1 MNTPSAQEA
10 IFLALSGKWEGALE
24 INKQII
30 HQNPSDIDALNR
42 LARAHFE
49 LGNIPKAKSATQK
62 ALKVDSTN
70 SIAIKSLEKY
80 RNTKKSNK
88 ALNHKHINDSFLEE
102 PCKTK
107 LVTLIHPGDSK
118 VTNSLYSGDVVK
130 LLTYPHR
137 ISVTTE
143 EGKYIGRL
151 PDDLAAKFRHLIK
164 TGNKYETYI
173 KSVDDGEI
181 TIFIKGNLIQF

>member
-1 MNTPSAQEA
+1 MNIPSAQEA
-10 IFLALSGKWEGALE
+10 ISQALSGHWETALE
-24 INKQII
+24 INRQIL
-30 HQNPSDIDALNR
+30 HHDPNDIDSLNR

-49 LGNIPKAKSATQK
+49 LGNISMAKISAKK
-62 ALKVDSTN
+62 ALKIDPAN
-70 SIAIKSLEKY
+70 SIAIKSLKKY
-80 RNTKKSNK
+80 KKTKNNSKNPSR
-88 ALNHKHINDSFLEE
+88 KHINDSFLEE
-102 PCKTK
+102 PGKTK

-164 TGNKYETYI
+164 IGNKYEAYI
-173 KSVDDGEI
+173 KSAEETII
-181 TIFIKGNLIQF
+181 TIFIKGILIQP